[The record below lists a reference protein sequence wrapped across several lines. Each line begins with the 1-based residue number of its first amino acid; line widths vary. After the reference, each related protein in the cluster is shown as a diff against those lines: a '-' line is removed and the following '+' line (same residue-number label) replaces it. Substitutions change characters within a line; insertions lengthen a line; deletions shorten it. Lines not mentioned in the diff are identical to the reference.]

1 MKPFRCS
8 VAVVVASLA
17 VFAQSVLAQVY
28 NTEAYARSSG
38 PTDYVANRPSIFAPT
53 GRIRADF
60 SNGSRQ
66 FGTVSL
72 TNNGW
77 SLLTAEHV
85 LNPADGRV
93 LSGVTVEWGSRP
105 GNFHTTITVP
115 TSSVINYNNFTSG
128 GWQSRYGFAFD
139 VSILNLE
146 TQITHIAAADIYRG
160 ADLGV
165 GTRQEMGGFGTL
177 AWFGLPP
184 GSGTYDGVMRGG
196 WDLTRSTVGAF
207 SSAYQFTA
215 LTSVDPIGGLS
226 HNFGHSGASNYVNIG
241 GSYLIA
247 SVHSFSGSDEYVPGR
262 ANGGLRT
269 NRFAT
274 WYDSVVIPTPG
285 SAALLILGAC
295 TAAARRRF

>member
-160 ADLGV
+160 ADLAV
-165 GTRQEMGGFGTL
+165 GSRLEMAGYGTL
-177 AWFGLPP
+177 AWVGMPP
-184 GSGTYDGVMRGG
+184 GSGSYDGILRGG
-196 WDLTRSTVGAF
+196 TDLTRSPVTPF
-207 SSAYQFTA
+207 SLAYQFTA
-215 LTSVDPIGGLS
+215 LNSSDPIESMS
-226 HNFGHSGASNYVNIG
+226 HNFGQSGAGNYFNMGGNYV
-241 GSYLIA
+241 IA
-247 SVHSFSGSDEYVPGR
+247 SVHSFSGSDEYVVGR
-262 ANGGLRT
+262 VNGGLRT
-269 NRFAT
+269 NRVST
-274 WYDSVVIPTPG
+274 WYDSSVIPAPG
-285 SAALLILGAC
+285 ALILLALGAC